1 MIIFTYQFYLV
12 MICAPKPRR
21 LIVIVIVVRR
31 GIAAWM
37 TVALRRCARPD
48 GRVSG
53 PVRRRAVAAC
63 LLALLDFI
71 SK

>member
-12 MICAPKPRR
+12 MICAPKPR
-21 LIVIVIVVRR
+21 LTVFVIVVRR